1 MYQKLDDV
9 VRDLPLESWSTDQL
23 KSRTSKLEMTVL
35 FNRVCLFSAKRL
47 REYQNSAYSI
57 VPAILSILT
66 LVLATTISFAAANFA
81 LFKIDPAFYEAKP
94 DPNFFTFFYYSFNNL
109 LFNSIREISPIS
121 AQAQVMS
128 MLESFFALFL
138 ITIFVSLAL
147 SVRNQRASD
156 ELGAAIDSIEADGRH
171 MEVFIKNEYRVSSID
186 DAMAELE
193 RLEAGLAR
201 LLSYITQGIK

>member
-1 MYQKLDDV
+1 
-9 VRDLPLESWSTDQL
+9 
-23 KSRTSKLEMTVL
+23 
-35 FNRVCLFSAKRL
+35 
-47 REYQNSAYSI
+47 
-57 VPAILSILT
+57 
-66 LVLATTISFAAANFA
+66 
-81 LFKIDPAFYEAKP
+81 
-94 DPNFFTFFYYSFNNL
+94 
-109 LFNSIREISPIS
+109 
-121 AQAQVMS
+121 